1 MTRAKDANA
10 DAARCELVI
19 KRVLHAP
26 RELVFAAWTQPQHL
40 RNWSAAPAWVT
51 ITEKHGEVR
60 VGEMF
65 HVTMRTPEGKELRLQ
80 GKYLEVA
87 QPLRL
92 AFTHAWLNGAGE
104 PNHQTLVTIELAD
117 LGQKTEIT
125 LRQTG
130 LPSAES
136 RDGHSRGWN
145 GALDNLEAY
154 LATC

>member
-1 MTRAKDANA
+1 MNTKEPYESSPGGY
-10 DAARCELVI
+10 ELVI
-19 KRVLHAP
+19 KRVFDAP

-40 RNWSAAPAWVT
+40 RNWSAAPSWVT

-65 HVTMRTPEGKELRLQ
+65 NVTMRTPEGKDLHLQ
-80 GKYLEVA
+80 GKYLEVTA
-87 QPLRL
+87 PVRL
-92 AFTHAWLNGAGE
+92 VFTHAWLNEAGE
-104 PNHQTLVTIELAD
+104 PKNHTLVTIELAE
-117 LGQKTEIT
+117 GGKKTELT

-136 RDGHSRGWN
+136 RDGHNHGWN

-154 LATC
+154 LASC